1 MYPWS
6 PAGSS
11 LAATLLSFLL
21 DKTGTGGLGGGDEIL
36 GLG

>member
-11 LAATLLSFLL
+11 STAPLLSVLL
-21 DKTGTGGLGGGDEIL
+21 DKTEGGMDEVL

>member
-11 LAATLLSFLL
+11 LTAPLLSFLL
-21 DKTGTGGLGGGDEIL
+21 DKTGAGGLGGGDEIS